1 MESFYIT
8 FNIMVHSQ
16 CSHQIS
22 FQHLATFL
30 NQQALKN
37 PLLTIG
43 LTSTVARFSTG
54 SVHLCKPRICWNSAV
69 LRLWLGLG
77 TKKNH
82 LVRVTKPSCFSLKYL
97 ILSPQTRLKNVPII
111 HLKKKTKN
119 SGFMLQQWN
128 GVSNSGP
135 WLGSQLAVILTPH
148 EMKVSSYTC
157 NLNVIWPHKINMSIA
172 GEKKWNI

>member
-1 MESFYIT
+1 MFKNVLSSIYSVSVDNMESFYIT

-54 SVHLCKPRICWNSAV
+54 SVHLCKPWICWNSAV

-77 TKKNH
+77 TKKTH

-111 HLKKKTKN
+111 HLKKKQKTVDSCFN
-119 SGFMLQQWN
+119 NEMA
-128 GVSNSGP
+128 
-135 WLGSQLAVILTPH
+135 SQTVVPGLAA
-148 EMKVSSYTC
+148 
-157 NLNVIWPHKINMSIA
+157 N
-172 GEKKWNI
+172 